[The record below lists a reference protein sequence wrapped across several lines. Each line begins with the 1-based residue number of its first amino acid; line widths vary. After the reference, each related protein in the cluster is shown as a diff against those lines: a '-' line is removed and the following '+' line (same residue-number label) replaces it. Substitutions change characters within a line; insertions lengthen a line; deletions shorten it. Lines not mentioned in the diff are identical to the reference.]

1 MDTAGHASLWCLQP
15 TEPLLHPPPYTTPP
29 PPPAC
34 PTTPPVQKHL
44 IQQPACC
51 VNPTWFCLTGHDS
64 SESLVTAPVSTS
76 GLDEKSSGQGQSH
89 LSSEDT
95 KDQGSA
101 AKPAAEEAARHKGA
115 QPAQVPPPLPKPRAL
130 WSVTVLTLSLVLA
143 RLDHARFISSFE
155 SKFAGKWHPM
165 CSAMD
170 KFLQCLTFCSVKAYH
185 KLPVVMAIAKHAF
198 IVRFQLSA
206 VIDVKQ

>member
-1 MDTAGHASLWCLQP
+1 MRSLQGRASLTCPVRILKTKGQQP
-15 TEPLLHPPPYTTPP
+15 SPLLKRLHATRAP
-29 PPPAC
+29 
-34 PTTPPVQKHL
+34 
-44 IQQPACC
+44 
-51 VNPTWFCLTGHDS
+51 NPL
-64 SESLVTAPVSTS
+64 
-76 GLDEKSSGQGQSH
+76 
-89 LSSEDT
+89 
-95 KDQGSA
+95 
-101 AKPAAEEAARHKGA
+101 RY
-115 QPAQVPPPLPKPRAL
+115 PPPLPKPRAL